1 MNPTENRP
9 FNQWP
14 IVALIALLAVLTV
27 GYLAFKRS
35 TEWSPFRP
43 NVTYN
48 TTILSAIER
57 ARSEGKLVVYTFDVT
72 AEVVKSSQKSQE
84 VDLLFSSFNVDL
96 GTTTVSF
103 RTTGNRVQCY
113 VPLGNVTQSS
123 FTADREGSRLIIRL
137 PKPVLDEDIV
147 EIQTDSRFVEVKTE
161 VGWGRLD
168 SKSGAYLRE
177 EAKRALRPAVIEEG
191 KRCLASVYHEEA
203 QRTAERLI
211 LRLLETLKKD
221 LREGVT
227 LAVEFQ

>member
-1 MNPTENRP
+1 MHPTKKKS

-14 IVALIALLAVLTV
+14 IVFLIAFLAALTV

-35 TEWSPFRP
+35 SEWSPFKT
-43 NVTYN
+43 NVIYN
-48 TTILSAIER
+48 TTILSAVER
-57 ARSEGKLVVYTFDVT
+57 ARSEGKLVVYSFEVS
-72 AEVVKSSQKSQE
+72 AEVVKSSSKSQE

-103 RTTGNRVQCY
+103 RTTGNKVQCY

-123 FTADREGSRLIIRL
+123 FTADREGNRLVIRI
-137 PKPVLDEDIV
+137 PKPVVDEDIV
-147 EIQTDSRFVEVKTE
+147 EIKTDSRFAEVKTD

-168 SKSGAYLRE
+168 SKSGAHLRE
-177 EAKRALRPAVIEEG
+177 EAKRALRPAVIEEA
-191 KRCLASVYHEEA
+191 KRCLAELYQAEA
-203 QRTAERLI
+203 QKTAEDLV
-211 LRLLETLKKD
+211 LRLLGTLKND